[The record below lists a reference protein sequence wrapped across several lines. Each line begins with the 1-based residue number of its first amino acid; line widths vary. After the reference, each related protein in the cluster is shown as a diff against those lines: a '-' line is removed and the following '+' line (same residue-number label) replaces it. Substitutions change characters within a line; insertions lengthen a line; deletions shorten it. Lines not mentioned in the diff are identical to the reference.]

1 MRDRWYLLYTTI
13 ISLLLLFLSTRIN
26 HGLEPTPIIVITI
39 YLSYCNTLAIF
50 ENLLEFRPE
59 LCGDAGKQ
67 GLMQWLLRRIKA
79 KTPFDANKLY
89 ASELLSI
96 LLQNTPENR
105 LLLGELDGIDV
116 LLQQLAYYKRHDP
129 QTAEEQEMM
138 ENLFNVLCS
147 SLMATVNRD
156 RFLRGEGLQLMNLML
171 REKKMSRN
179 GSLKSIRSCNE
190 WPRWKR

>member
-1 MRDRWYLLYTTI
+1 
-13 ISLLLLFLSTRIN
+13 
-26 HGLEPTPIIVITI
+26 
-39 YLSYCNTLAIF
+39 
-50 ENLLEFRPE
+50 
-59 LCGDAGKQ
+59 
-67 GLMQWLLRRIKA
+67 MQWLLRRIKT

-96 LLQNTPENR
+96 LLQHTPENR
-105 LLLGELDGIDV
+105 LLLGDLDGIDV
-116 LLQQLAYYKRHDP
+116 LLQQLAVCIYIFLNLYIKLNHLKINYLQYYKRHDP

-179 GSLKSIRSCNE
+179 GSLKVGLFATVCFVRFV
-190 WPRWKR
+190 

>member
-1 MRDRWYLLYTTI
+1 
-13 ISLLLLFLSTRIN
+13 
-26 HGLEPTPIIVITI
+26 
-39 YLSYCNTLAIF
+39 
-50 ENLLEFRPE
+50 
-59 LCGDAGKQ
+59 
-67 GLMQWLLRRIKA
+67 MQWLLRRIKT

-96 LLQNTPENR
+96 LLQYTPENS
-105 LLLGELDGIDV
+105 LLLGDLDGIDV
-116 LLQQLAYYKRHDP
+116 LLQQLAVCIYMFLNQCIAHVIKLNYLKTDCLQYYKRHDP

-179 GSLKSIRSCNE
+179 GSLKVGLQHVLLE
-190 WPRWKR
+190 LYKLL

>member
-1 MRDRWYLLYTTI
+1 
-13 ISLLLLFLSTRIN
+13 
-26 HGLEPTPIIVITI
+26 
-39 YLSYCNTLAIF
+39 
-50 ENLLEFRPE
+50 
-59 LCGDAGKQ
+59 
-67 GLMQWLLRRIKA
+67 MQWLLRRIKT

-96 LLQNTPENR
+96 LLQHTPENR
-105 LLLGELDGIDV
+105 LLLGDLDGIDV
-116 LLQQLAYYKRHDP
+116 LLQQLAVCIYIFINFYMYNYILSLINLKLDYLQYYKRHDP

-179 GSLKSIRSCNE
+179 GSLKVNMFIT
-190 WPRWKR
+190 K